1 MIDLSVLAN
10 TLRAQATSSST
21 LVLDSTVFPDSTLDV
36 IRTAFV
42 LTTGAYLTI
51 TGVQAT
57 DIPDPVNGV
66 LTIMAGTA
74 SVLKQNGVGMSLTFT
89 APGGTLVA
97 TITATMSAAWKFSD
111 TFDGL
116 DFFPFQELNTTDVKF
131 VFATTEQPTY
141 VWPGDPSFTIDLQ
154 TGLNFLSYVTLNN
167 FSAISSLL
175 GTLIGSTPLKFYGP
189 FSPTDGEVLP
199 IGTITASLGSGT
211 FGIGVAPNAL
221 TVGSPGVAVQI
232 ERSDPSTSIQNVN
245 LFVEGVF
252 NNTLTISI
260 DIPMSGNTLT
270 LTTTPLPHDSS
281 INNLIESLPG
291 GKDFSSYIPSELSDI
306 FANVGLDYFTM
317 VVDPT
322 PKVTYLGFSISTLNP
337 WPIPGISEILTLQG
351 LSLQIAITDPTGL
364 DWIQIFIKAQ
374 ATFLPDIFKDE
385 FDFIVG
391 IEKLTTWEVSTVSGA
406 YYGKVNLGDIVGG
419 LLGNSNNVPKAL
431 STIEFSNFG
440 VSATRSAPDSPFTYS
455 FYGSVETAFPLL
467 GSELTAQLNLSVTKT
482 PTSYTI
488 LLGGSLVIGSE
499 AFTLSLDL
507 SSIDTSLSA
516 AWQST
521 GQPLEFEDIA
531 TALGF
536 TLPTIPSGLELSL
549 KSASFTYDFTT
560 AQLVL
565 TADSLSYG
573 SSVFVS
579 LPVND
584 KQEYFF
590 LLQVNQALN
599 LSNLPLINRVL
610 SKEETVLIDHIQCSI
625 SSYTIPANDP
635 SIMTINN
642 WINKQSQ
649 GTDITYPNIPPTGI
663 TSGVGLSM
671 VFSAGQWQTPLNIST
686 DTSNANGSV
695 VEEGSLSD
703 RTTTLLILADG
714 TSPAPTQSSDTTTWF
729 DLQKTFGPVSFQKV
743 GIRYQ
748 DSILYLLMNASL
760 SAGGLTISLMGLGAG
775 SPLTTFQLHFTISGI
790 EITFQEGPVD
800 ISGALVGTLDPVN
813 FYGELVLGVEELQI
827 SALGGYA
834 EADGHPSFFLYAVL
848 NDPIGGPSFFF
859 VTGLAAG
866 FGFNRSLVIPDV
878 SGVATFPLVQWATGS
893 GNPPGMN
900 PGGDVSQQVSGVLN
914 TLQTS
919 GVVAPSVGS
928 YWLALGIKFTS
939 FEIVNSFA
947 LLTVT
952 FGTKFEIDLL
962 GLSTLSIPPDDPS
975 PVAQVQIELKVS
987 FSPDTGLLAIAGQL
1001 TPQSYVLSQ
1010 ACHLTGGFAF
1020 YLWFAGDHAGE
1031 VVLTL
1036 GGYNPNF
1043 TVPDYYPQ
1051 VPRIGMNWQV
1061 TDDLSITGELYFA
1074 LTSNAVMAGG
1084 KMSAV
1089 WQSGSIRAWFTVW
1102 ADFLMVFKPFHYYI
1116 DAGIDM
1122 GASFSVKLAFVRVSI
1137 TIHVGVNLE
1146 IWGPEFSGKAR
1157 VDLSIVSFTVNF
1169 GNPTIN
1175 NTGTTISW
1183 SELVSTLLPSQS
1195 QQSKAIKVRA
1205 LVASSESTD
1214 TPTPVQINITQGMI
1228 KALDA
1233 INNQPTYLVSGET
1246 FQCSVISVIPT
1257 KGDPTCKGNVE
1268 MAPDSQQPHDS
1279 QGNLIQPNENF
1290 GAGPAGIQPSDFNPN
1305 FTLEVDTETDSVFQ
1319 AVRMLNNASK
1329 ALWENKTFDPTTGVP
1344 QVDPSTGLTETT
1356 LTNTQQG
1363 FLLVPTV
1370 PVQDHTLPIPLPAL
1384 EWNLDAMINF
1394 WWSDPTY
1401 PTTDSFNTQTVAST
1415 INTTTV
1421 STVRSQLL
1429 TVIRG
1434 QGLTINSIVEV
1445 SSLSDPANNDL
1456 LDAPQLRLLGEQKSA
1471 S

>member
-1 MIDLSVLAN
+1 MTDLNALAN
-10 TLRAQATSSST
+10 TLRAQAASNST
-21 LVLDSTVFPDSTLDV
+21 LVLDSTVFPAAILDS
-36 IRTAFV
+36 IRTAFM
-42 LTTGAYLTI
+42 LAAETNLTI
-51 TGVQAT
+51 TGVQPA
-57 DIPDPVNGV
+57 DVPAPVNGV
-66 LTIMAGTA
+66 LTITAGTA
-74 SVLKQNGVGMSLTFT
+74 LVLNQSGVGMGLTFT
-89 APGGTLVA
+89 APGGTLV
-97 TITATMSAAWKFSD
+97 TIIMATMSAAWKFTDS
-111 TFDGL
+111 FEGMN
-116 DFFPFQELNTTDVKF
+116 FFPFQELNTTDVKF
-131 VFATTEQPTY
+131 VFTTTEQTAYP
-141 VWPGDPSFTIDLQ
+141 WPDEPSSTIDLQ
-154 TGLNFLSYVTLNN
+154 AGLNFLSNVTLNN

-175 GTLIGSTPLKFYGP
+175 GNLIGSTPFKFYGP
-189 FSPTDGEVLP
+189 FSPAIGQPLP
-199 IGTITASLGSGT
+199 VGTIRASLGSGT

-221 TVGSPGVAVQI
+221 TVGSPGVAVRIGIADALNPIQ
-232 ERSDPSTSIQNVN
+232 SID
-245 LFVEGVF
+245 LLVEGVF
-252 NNTLTISI
+252 NEILSISI
-260 DIPMSGNTLT
+260 AIPMSGSTLA
-270 LTTTPLPHDSS
+270 LTTIPLPHDSS
-281 INNLIESLPG
+281 INSLIESLPG
-291 GKDFSSYIPSELSDI
+291 GKDFASYIPSELSKI

-317 VVDPT
+317 IVDPT
-322 PKVTYLGFSISTLNP
+322 PKVTYFGFSISTLEP
-337 WPIPGISEILTLQG
+337 WPVIPDTNILILKD
-351 LSLQIAITDPTGL
+351 LKLQIAIMDPTGL

-374 ATFLPDIFKDE
+374 AKFLPNIFPGE

-391 IEKLTTWEVSTVSGA
+391 IEKLTSWEVSTVSGS
-406 YYGKVNLGDIVGG
+406 YFGNVNLGDIVGG
-419 LLGNSNNVPKAL
+419 VLGSPDSVPAAL
-431 STIEFSNFG
+431 RTIVFSNFG
-440 VSATRSAPDSPFTYS
+440 ASATRSGPGSPFTYS

-467 GSELTAQLNLSVTKT
+467 GCELTAQLNLSVTKT
-482 PTSYTI
+482 PTSYSI
-488 LLGGSLVIGSE
+488 ILGGSLVIGSE

-507 SSIDTSLSA
+507 STTDSSLSA
-516 AWQST
+516 AWQSM

-531 TALGF
+531 AALGF

-549 KSASFTYDFTT
+549 KSASFTYDFTS

-599 LSNLPLINRVL
+599 LSNLPLINSVL
-610 SKEETVLIDHIQCSI
+610 SKEETVQIDHIQCSI

-635 SIMTINN
+635 SITTINN
-642 WINKQSQ
+642 MINKLSQ
-649 GTDITYPNIPPTGI
+649 GTDITYPNIPTTGLL
-663 TSGVGLSM
+663 SGVGLSM

-686 DTSNANGSV
+686 DTSNPNGKLV
-695 VEEGSLSD
+695 GEGGLND
-703 RTTTLLILADG
+703 PTTTLFVLADG
-714 TSPAPTQSSDTTTWF
+714 TSPAPAQSSDTTTWF

-748 DSILYLLMNASL
+748 DGILYLLMNASL

-1020 YLWFAGDHAGE
+1020 YLWFAGEHAGE

-1043 TVPDYYPQ
+1043 TVPTYYPQ
-1051 VPRIGMNWQV
+1051 VPRIGMNWKV

-1084 KMSAV
+1084 KMNAV

-1122 GASFSVKLAFVRVSI
+1122 GASFSVKLAFVRVSV

-1146 IWGPEFSGKAR
+1146 IWGPEFAGKAR
-1157 VDLSIVSFTVNF
+1157 VDLSIISFTVSF
-1169 GNPTIN
+1169 GSSTK
-1175 NTGTTISW
+1175 NTDTTIPW
-1183 SELVSTLLPSQS
+1183 SEFMSTLLPSQS
-1195 QQSKAIKVRA
+1195 QQSKVMKARA
-1205 LVASSESTD
+1205 LAASSAPTG
-1214 TPTPVQINITQGMI
+1214 TPAPVQINITQGMI
-1228 KALDA
+1228 KVLDA

-1246 FQCSVISVIPT
+1246 FQCNVTSVIPT
-1257 KGDPTCKGNVE
+1257 KGVPSCKGNVG

-1305 FTLEVDTETDSVFQ
+1305 FTLEVDTETDSMFL

-1329 ALWENKTFDPTTGVP
+1329 ALWENKTFDPNTGVP

-1363 FLLVPTV
+1363 FLLVPTM
-1370 PVQDHTLPIPLPAL
+1370 PMQDHTLPIPLPAL
-1384 EWNLDAMINF
+1384 EWNLDAVINF

-1429 TVIRG
+1429 TAIGG
-1434 QGLTINSIVEV
+1434 QGLTINSVVEV